1 MFAELKHFSISDP
14 FYELIIFPSNG
25 CFSFVKFNIMKSN
38 RILSFI
44 SDVTVDFVGGNL
56 GTIFV

>member
-38 RILSFI
+38 RFLSFI
-44 SDVTVDFVGGNL
+44 SDVTVVFVGG
-56 GTIFV
+56 I